1 MRLYRLRDDIWINLD
16 AVSLVIDR
24 GLAKDKW
31 QVRIYTFDGR
41 HEYDLSTEE
50 WTKFQLILKENEM
63 V

>member
-31 QVRIYTFDGR
+31 QVRIYTFDGE
-41 HEYDLSTEE
+41 HNYHLSTEE
-50 WTKFQLILKENEM
+50 WTKFQLMLKENET